1 VLLLQADDHSVTS
14 INISCIYV
22 VFLFILMKV
31 SKSDFFFRPDY
42 DPSLNVIQ
50 IVVCFCL
57 FLVQSLSLNL

>member
-1 VLLLQADDHSVTS
+1 
-14 INISCIYV
+14 
-22 VFLFILMKV
+22 MKV